1 MLAQVAELVY
11 AHVRG
16 ACAARLAGS
25 NPALGTKTNFF
36 WSELWDFTVKTKADF
51 ALRSEPSAA
60 RTASGAINSEKVS
73 CGAVIIH
80 FARTFFGLD

>member
-1 MLAQVAELVY
+1 
-11 AHVRG
+11 
-16 ACAARLAGS
+16 
-25 NPALGTKTNFF
+25 
-36 WSELWDFTVKTKADF
+36 VKTKADF